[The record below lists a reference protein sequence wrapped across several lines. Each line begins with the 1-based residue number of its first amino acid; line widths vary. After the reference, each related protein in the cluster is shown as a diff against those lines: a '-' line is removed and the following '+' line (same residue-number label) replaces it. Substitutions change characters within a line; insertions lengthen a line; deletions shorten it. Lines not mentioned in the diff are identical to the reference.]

1 MFRIFGVLLRKPSH
15 FLVIQTKFW
24 YIFRSP
30 KPLIRNSVKNLLILI
45 SLLLLSSLLTSCEKN
60 EETLYKWKTSSGWEW
75 KTMGDKNNNIYYQGE
90 VKREYILFGDYI
102 LEGLGSKTYPDGDK
116 YVGDWKDGVRNGQGI
131 FTFGKGKHE
140 GDKFVGEYKDGVRNG
155 QGTYTWTNG
164 QKYVGEWKDEKEN
177 GQGTMS
183 LSNGE
188 KFVGEYKDGR
198 PWNITGYDKNGN
210 IIGKMVNGVL
220 E

>member
-1 MFRIFGVLLRKPSH
+1 MNFKRKRTVLL
-15 FLVIQTKFW
+15 QNGDTG
-24 YIFRSP
+24 
-30 KPLIRNSVKNLLILI
+30 RNQVKHLLIILSI
-45 SLLLLSSLLTSCEKN
+45 LLLSSLLTSCEKN
-60 EETLYKWKTSSGWEW
+60 EETLYRWETSSGWEW

-116 YVGDWKDGVRNGQGI
+116 YVGEWKDGERNGQGI

-140 GDKFVGEYKDGVRNG
+140 GDKYVGEYKDGVRNG

-188 KFVGEYKDGR
+188 KYVGEFKDGR

>member
-1 MFRIFGVLLRKPSH
+1 
-15 FLVIQTKFW
+15 
-24 YIFRSP
+24 
-30 KPLIRNSVKNLLILI
+30 VKHLLIIILSI
-45 SLLLLSSLLTSCEKN
+45 LLLSSFLTSCEK
-60 EETLYKWKTSSGWEW
+60 EGILYRWETSSGFEW

-102 LEGLGSKTYPDGDK
+102 LEGLGSKTFPDGDK
-116 YVGDWKDGVRNGQGI
+116 YVGEWKDGVRNGQGI

>member
-1 MFRIFGVLLRKPSH
+1 MNFKRKGTVLL
-15 FLVIQTKFW
+15 QNGDTG
-24 YIFRSP
+24 
-30 KPLIRNSVKNLLILI
+30 RNQVKHLLIILSI
-45 SLLLLSSLLTSCEKN
+45 LLLSSLLTSCEKN
-60 EETLYKWKTSSGWEW
+60 EETLYRWTTSSGWEW

-116 YVGDWKDGVRNGQGI
+116 YVGEWKDGERNGQGI

-188 KFVGEYKDGR
+188 KYVGEFKENE
-198 PWNITGYDKNGN
+198 PWNISVYDKNGN
-210 IIGKMVNGVL
+210 LIEQVVNG
-220 E
+220 ERIEQ

>member
-1 MFRIFGVLLRKPSH
+1 MTMNFKRKRTVLLQNGDTGRNQVKH
-15 FLVIQTKFW
+15 L
-24 YIFRSP
+24 
-30 KPLIRNSVKNLLILI
+30 LIILI
-45 SLLLLSSLLTSCEKN
+45 SFLLLSSFLTSCYKK
-60 EETLYKWKTSSGWEW
+60 EETLYRWETSSGFEW

-116 YVGDWKDGVRNGQGI
+116 YVGEWKDGERNGQGI

-188 KFVGEYKDGR
+188 KYVGEFKDGR

-210 IIGKMVNGVL
+210 IIGKMVNGVKQ
-220 E
+220 

>member
-1 MFRIFGVLLRKPSH
+1 MKHS
-15 FLVIQTKFW
+15 
-24 YIFRSP
+24 
-30 KPLIRNSVKNLLILI
+30 LIILI
-45 SLLLLSSLLTSCEKN
+45 SFLLLSSLLTSCEKN
-60 EETLYKWKTSSGWEW
+60 EETLYKWKTSSGFEW
-75 KTMGDKNNNIYYQGE
+75 KTMGDKNNSIYYQGE

-102 LEGLGSKTYPDGDK
+102 LEGLGSVTTPDGDK
-116 YVGDWKDGVRNGQGI
+116 YVGEWKDG
-131 FTFGKGKHE
+131 KK
-140 GDKFVGEYKDGVRNG
+140 NG

-210 IIGKMVNGVL
+210 IIGKMVNGKRIKQ
-220 E
+220 

>member
-1 MFRIFGVLLRKPSH
+1 
-15 FLVIQTKFW
+15 
-24 YIFRSP
+24 
-30 KPLIRNSVKNLLILI
+30 
-45 SLLLLSSLLTSCEKN
+45 
-60 EETLYKWKTSSGWEW
+60 
-75 KTMGDKNNNIYYQGE
+75 MGDKNNNIYYQGE

-102 LEGLGSKTYPDGDK
+102 LEGLGSKTYPDVDK
-116 YVGDWKDGVRNGQGI
+116 YVGEW
-131 FTFGKGKHE
+131 
-140 GDKFVGEYKDGVRNG
+140 KDGVRNG

-210 IIGKMVNGVL
+210 IIGKMVNGKRINQ
-220 E
+220 

>member
-1 MFRIFGVLLRKPSH
+1 
-15 FLVIQTKFW
+15 
-24 YIFRSP
+24 
-30 KPLIRNSVKNLLILI
+30 
-45 SLLLLSSLLTSCEKN
+45 
-60 EETLYKWKTSSGWEW
+60 
-75 KTMGDKNNNIYYQGE
+75 MGDKNNNIYYQGE

-116 YVGDWKDGVRNGQGI
+116 YVG
-131 FTFGKGKHE
+131 
-140 GDKFVGEYKDGVRNG
+140 
-155 QGTYTWTNG
+155 
-164 QKYVGEWKDEKEN
+164 EWKDEKEN

-188 KFVGEYKDGR
+188 KYVGEFKDGR

>member
-1 MFRIFGVLLRKPSH
+1 MK
-15 FLVIQTKFW
+15 
-24 YIFRSP
+24 Y
-30 KPLIRNSVKNLLILI
+30 LLII
-45 SLLLLSSLLTSCEKN
+45 FSFLLLSSLLTSCEKN

-90 VKREYILFGDYI
+90 VKKEYILFGDYI

-198 PWNITGYDKNGN
+198 PWNITGYDKNEN
-210 IIGKMVNGVL
+210 IIGKMVNGKRINQ
-220 E
+220 

>member
-1 MFRIFGVLLRKPSH
+1 LGNH
-15 FLVIQTKFW
+15 
-24 YIFRSP
+24 
-30 KPLIRNSVKNLLILI
+30 
-45 SLLLLSSLLTSCEKN
+45 
-60 EETLYKWKTSSGWEW
+60 
-75 KTMGDKNNNIYYQGE
+75 GE

-102 LEGLGSKTYPDGDK
+102 LEGLGSKTFPDGDK
-116 YVGDWKDGVRNGQGI
+116 YVGEWKDGVRNGQGI

>member
-1 MFRIFGVLLRKPSH
+1 MKHS
-15 FLVIQTKFW
+15 
-24 YIFRSP
+24 
-30 KPLIRNSVKNLLILI
+30 LILI
-45 SLLLLSSLLTSCEKN
+45 SLLLLSSLLTSCDKK
-60 EETLYKWKTSSGWEW
+60 EETLYGWKTSSGWEW
-75 KTMGDKNNNIYYQGE
+75 KTMGDKNNSIYYQGE

-116 YVGDWKDGVRNGQGI
+116 FVGEWKDGVRNGQGI

-210 IIGKMVNGVL
+210 IIGKMVNGKRINQ
-220 E
+220 

>member
-1 MFRIFGVLLRKPSH
+1 MNFKRKRTVLL
-15 FLVIQTKFW
+15 QNGDTG
-24 YIFRSP
+24 
-30 KPLIRNSVKNLLILI
+30 RNQVKHLLIILSI
-45 SLLLLSSLLTSCEKN
+45 LLLSSLLTSCEKN
-60 EETLYKWKTSSGWEW
+60 EETLYRWETSSGWEW

-116 YVGDWKDGVRNGQGI
+116 YVGEWKDGERNGQGI

-140 GDKFVGEYKDGVRNG
+140 GDKFVGEYKDGERNG

-188 KFVGEYKDGR
+188 KYVGEFKDGR